1 MYPQECM
8 LMSCKIKIFYF
19 FLSTDISTEGRYKGD
34 FLSKR
39 YTPIPYE
46 NSNPQIMNLLIKVYR
61 PNDYYPKGGR
71 TSLYLDRIQIGE
83 CINIEYPYGNA
94 FYRGEG
100 EFIFKYI

>member
-1 MYPQECM
+1 
-8 LMSCKIKIFYF
+8 
-19 FLSTDISTEGRYKGD
+19 
-34 FLSKR
+34 
-39 YTPIPYE
+39 
-46 NSNPQIMNLLIKVYR
+46 MNLLIKVYR

-100 EFIFKYI
+100 EFIFKYISNNHLIGKNLRKRLQGTFQIGKTKSFKKLRLLQVALEYHQYIV